1 MYNQLVSLLS
11 ASIRFILE
19 TILNQWYRFFYTDY
33 QLPFTNYHLPITNNF
48 KNRKIPLA
56 NNFVFNE
63 FFCIIARLA
72 GEVPKWS

>member
-33 QLPFTNYHLPITNNF
+33 HLPITIY
-48 KNRKIPLA
+48 RLPIISKIAKSLLQTILFSTSF
-56 NNFVFNE
+56 FV
-63 FFCIIARLA
+63 
-72 GEVPKWS
+72 V

>member
-33 QLPFTNYHLPITNNF
+33 HLPITNYLNLKSHPF
-48 KNRKIPLA
+48 LLMDGATGRPLSPPA
-56 NNFVFNE
+56 TLSRDHKPSP
-63 FFCIIARLA
+63 I
-72 GEVPKWS
+72 